1 MGKGMTITDRRL
13 ALGIPRYTRDCPG
26 PLTASE
32 DHSAGP
38 WAEEKLRV
46 YIYIYMAYAIY
57 MYICI
62 YLYTYRYTYI
72 HMYI

>member
-46 YIYIYMAYAIY
+46 YIYIYGIC
-57 MYICI
+57 YIHV
-62 YLYTYRYTYI
+62 YLYLSVYI
-72 HMYI
+72 

>member
-46 YIYIYMAYAIY
+46 YIYMAYAIY